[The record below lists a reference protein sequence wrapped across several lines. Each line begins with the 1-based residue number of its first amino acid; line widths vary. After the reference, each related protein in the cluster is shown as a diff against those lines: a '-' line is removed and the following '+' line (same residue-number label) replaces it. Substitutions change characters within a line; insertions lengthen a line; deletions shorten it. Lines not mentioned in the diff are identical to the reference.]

1 MENNFNRAQFV
12 RDLADVINKHGRDG
26 DANTLDFVL
35 AEFLAS
41 SLENYISSTKK
52 NKALLT
58 STS

>member
-26 DANTLDFVL
+26 DANAFDFVL